1 MPDEPRR
8 SVYLC
13 RINPERDMKRFY
25 EVSAYTD
32 LLGFHVVE
40 RRWGRLG
47 RAGEGQHQIDL
58 HPSED
63 DALAALELLAR
74 RKIRRGYEAC

>member
-1 MPDEPRR
+1 MSERR
-8 SVYLC
+8 YSVYL
-13 RINPERDMKRFY
+13 RRVDPERDMKRFY
-25 EVSAYTD
+25 ELAAYVD

-47 RAGEGQHQIDL
+47 RAGEGQRQVDL

-74 RKIRRGYEAC
+74 AKIRKGYEAC